1 MRSPRNIVD
10 APTRVMVLS
19 PCPGPVDARAG
30 GTAVVGT
37 LELAPVA
44 PEVPATAIPE
54 EDELDVEGT
63 GAEVVEGVTVVVVPA
78 GSPP

>member
-1 MRSPRNIVD
+1 MSNPRNIVD
-10 APTRVMVLS
+10 APTRVMVLI
-19 PCPGPVDARAG
+19 PGPGPVDARAG
-30 GTAVVGT
+30 GDPVATV
-37 LELAPVA
+37 ELAPVA
-44 PEVPATAIPE
+44 PDEPATAITE

>member
-1 MRSPRNIVD
+1 M
-10 APTRVMVLS
+10 
-19 PCPGPVDARAG
+19 
-30 GTAVVGT
+30 VGT